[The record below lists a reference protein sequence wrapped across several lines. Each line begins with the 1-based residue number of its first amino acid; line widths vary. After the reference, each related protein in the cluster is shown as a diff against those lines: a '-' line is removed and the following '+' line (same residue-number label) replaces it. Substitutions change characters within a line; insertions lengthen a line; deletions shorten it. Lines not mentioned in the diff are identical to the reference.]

1 MTSFSPF
8 DPDSQA
14 AAIATSQAA
23 AIATAGRASE
33 ERENA
38 LVIIEQAMKGEKL
51 KRLHELASK
60 DDATPEEIQE
70 TAEILN
76 LFYKIYLHGDHVYE
90 DMGNKSASAR
100 RLSQRYAG
108 VLVAPPRKIGD
119 KIQIE
124 AFTDNE
130 TMAKLQ
136 AVILNILP
144 PRRKGEWMFRVEY
157 TIPAGVVNKVIYES
171 EIIDEVNE

>member
-1 MTSFSPF
+1 MTSFSPC
-8 DPDSQA
+8 DPESQA
-14 AAIATSQAA
+14 AAIATSQAE

-33 ERENA
+33 ERKNA

-60 DDATPEEIQE
+60 DDATTEEIQE

-76 LFYKIYLHGDHVYE
+76 LFYKIYLHGNHVYE

-100 RLSQRYAG
+100 PR
-108 VLVAPPRKIGD
+108 PRKIGD

-130 TMAKLQ
+130 TRDERE
-136 AVILNILP
+136 AVILEILP
-144 PRRKGEWMFRVEY
+144 PRRSGEWMFRVEY

>member
-1 MTSFSPF
+1 MSSFSPC
-8 DPDSQA
+8 DPD
-14 AAIATSQAA
+14 SQAA

-33 ERENA
+33 ERKNA

-60 DDATPEEIQE
+60 DDATTEEIQE

-76 LFYKIYLHGDHVYE
+76 LFYKIYLHGNHVYE

-100 RLSQRYAG
+100 SR
-108 VLVAPPRKIGD
+108 PRKIGD

-130 TMAKLQ
+130 SHK
-136 AVILNILP
+136 
-144 PRRKGEWMFRVEY
+144 
-157 TIPAGVVNKVIYES
+157 ES
-171 EIIDEVNE
+171 D

>member
-1 MTSFSPF
+1 MTSFSPC

-33 ERENA
+33 ERKNA

-60 DDATPEEIQE
+60 DDATTEEIQE

-76 LFYKIYLHGDHVYE
+76 LFYKIYLHGNHVYE

-100 RLSQRYAG
+100 PR
-108 VLVAPPRKIGD
+108 PRKIGD

-130 TMAKLQ
+130 TRAERE
-136 AVILNILP
+136 AVILEILP
-144 PRRKGEWMFRVEY
+144 PRRSGEWMFRVEY

-171 EIIDEVNE
+171 EINDEVNE

>member
-1 MTSFSPF
+1 MTSFSPC
-8 DPDSQA
+8 DPESQA
-14 AAIATSQAA
+14 AAIATSQAE

-33 ERENA
+33 ERKNA

-60 DDATPEEIQE
+60 DDATTEEIQE

-76 LFYKIYLHGDHVYE
+76 LFYKIYLHGNHVYE

-100 RLSQRYAG
+100 PR
-108 VLVAPPRKIGD
+108 PRKIGD

-130 TMAKLQ
+130 TRAERE
-136 AVILNILP
+136 AVILEILP
-144 PRRKGEWMFRVEY
+144 PRRSGEWMFRVEY
-157 TIPAGVVNKVIYES
+157 TIPSGVVNKVIYES

>member
-1 MTSFSPF
+1 MSSFSPC

-14 AAIATSQAA
+14 E

-33 ERENA
+33 ERKNA

-60 DDATPEEIQE
+60 DDATTEEIQE

-76 LFYKIYLHGDHVYE
+76 LFYKIYLHGNHVYE
-90 DMGNKSASAR
+90 DMGNKPASAR
-100 RLSQRYAG
+100 SR
-108 VLVAPPRKIGD
+108 PRKIGD

-130 TMAKLQ
+130 TRAERE
-136 AVILNILP
+136 AVILEILP
-144 PRRKGEWMFRVEY
+144 PRRSGEWMFRVEY